1 MKNYIKPIIEEL
13 IVNTD
18 DMLSISGIEL
28 NNQNAGF
35 DNPDELL

>member
-18 DMLSISGIEL
+18 DMLFISGIVL